1 MLSKKEILKM
11 ERKLSENKLNG
22 ISPSTKTELAKQL
35 GFSRQLLNMICNI
48 ENKSKNAEL
57 KVRAWINDVNLDLV
71 KEYINSFLD
80 NDVLDIDIMK
90 NNFKGYLF
98 ENLHTN
104 RLCNY
109 SGYYKCLLEL
119 LNINR
124 KEK

>member
-1 MLSKKEILKM
+1 MLNKKEILKM

-22 ISPSTKTELAKQL
+22 KSPSTKTELAKQL

-71 KEYINSFLD
+71 KEYINLFLD
-80 NDVLDIDIMK
+80 NDVWDIEIMK
-90 NNFKGYLF
+90 NNFKGYLYSK
-98 ENLHTN
+98 LRTN
-104 RLCNY
+104 KINNY